1 VFAARLA
8 EAMDLAPSGLIARH
22 VRLLASLGLE
32 PDQRLPSADEVLA
45 AMRLDKKY
53 AGGVR
58 FVLLE
63 DIGRPR
69 VVEGVPE
76 DVLRAS
82 LKEMGADG

>member
-1 VFAARLA
+1 
-8 EAMDLAPSGLIARH
+8 
-22 VRLLASLGLE
+22 
-32 PDQRLPSADEVLA
+32 
-45 AMRLDKKY
+45 
-53 AGGVR
+53 VR

-63 DIGRPR
+63 DVGRPR

>member
-1 VFAARLA
+1 L
-8 EAMDLAPSGLIARH
+8 
-22 VRLLASLGLE
+22 
-32 PDQRLPSADEVLA
+32 
-45 AMRLDKKY
+45 
-53 AGGVR
+53 R

-69 VVEGVPE
+69 VVDGVAE